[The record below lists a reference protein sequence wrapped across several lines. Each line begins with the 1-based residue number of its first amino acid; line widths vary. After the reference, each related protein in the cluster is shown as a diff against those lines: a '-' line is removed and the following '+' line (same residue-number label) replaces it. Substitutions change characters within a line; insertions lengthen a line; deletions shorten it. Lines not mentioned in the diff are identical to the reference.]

1 MSDTEKV
8 LSETKQETPAGAQDI
23 RQPSAQG
30 ADAASAVQAV
40 PESKPP
46 AEPED
51 DNISWED
58 AFKEEEAAN
67 AAEKQETSGANAAG
81 NLDIDIDAIK
91 EAGGNEGKSE
101 GADIGADEA
110 PAAVKTVKKPVKK
123 LEFASFD
130 ESDKTAEPPKNLDFI
145 LDIPLTISVEL
156 GRTKMVINDMLQ
168 LGQGSVIE
176 LAKLAG
182 EPLDIYVNGKLMAR
196 GEVVLVNDK
205 FGVRLTD
212 IISPVERVKKL

>member
-1 MSDTEKV
+1 
-8 LSETKQETPAGAQDI
+8 
-23 RQPSAQG
+23 
-30 ADAASAVQAV
+30 
-40 PESKPP
+40 
-46 AEPED
+46 
-51 DNISWED
+51 
-58 AFKEEEAAN
+58 
-67 AAEKQETSGANAAG
+67 
-81 NLDIDIDAIK
+81 
-91 EAGGNEGKSE
+91 
-101 GADIGADEA
+101 
-110 PAAVKTVKKPVKK
+110 AAVKTVKKPVKK

>member
-8 LSETKQETPAGAQDI
+8 LSETKQETPIGAQDI
-23 RQPSAQG
+23 KEP
-30 ADAASAVQAV
+30 AVQPE

-212 IISPVERVKKL
+212 ILSPVERVKKL